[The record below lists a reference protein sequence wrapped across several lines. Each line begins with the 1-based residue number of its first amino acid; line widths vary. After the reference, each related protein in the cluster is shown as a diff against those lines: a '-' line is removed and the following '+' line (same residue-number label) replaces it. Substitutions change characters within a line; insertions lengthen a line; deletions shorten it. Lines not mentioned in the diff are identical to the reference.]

1 MKKIKK
7 IAGRGLEIFII
18 ILVLAVWLY
27 SGFKILNYLKLN
39 EILGKSIPVAGAFL
53 GEPPEPPLPPEP
65 PCPPPCPPSCPTP
78 TLTPS
83 APTPTP
89 VPIEPTPTPTYAL
102 TPTPTPT
109 GVVPTSPPGV
119 GGPPS
124 EVAKSAACGA
134 QVPSTPE
141 LLSVQSLS
149 PTMVSLNWTAVDPTT
164 HYAVL
169 YGLSSGNYIYGVA
182 DTGKTTS
189 FTVGG
194 LDSAAKYCFAVR
206 AVNGCAPSGLSN
218 EICQGAVGGGR
229 VLGASTLGAT
239 GSFKEQLFLLSFIM
253 GCVCLS
259 VGLRFFFLYPAAP
272 GVAKELA

>member
-27 SGFKILNYLKLN
+27 SGFKILNYLHP
-39 EILGKSIPVAGAFL
+39 ISSAGAFL
-53 GEPPEPPLPPEP
+53 EEPPLPPDPPEP
-65 PCPPPCPPSCPTP
+65 PCPPFCC
-78 TLTPS
+78 LT
-83 APTPTP
+83 PTPTP
-89 VPIEPTPTPTYAL
+89 LIEPTPTPTPGEPTGTPTPEVP

-109 GVVPTSPPGV
+109 GVVLHPPGV
-119 GGPPS
+119 GGPPAGGGG
-124 EVAKSAACGA
+124 EPWTCNATIPPAPTLLTVNSAGLGQANLA
-134 QVPSTPE
+134 WS
-141 LLSVQSLS
+141 
-149 PTMVSLNWTAVDPTT
+149 AVDPVT
-164 HYAVL
+164 HYAIV
-169 YGLSSGNYIYGVA
+169 YGLFSGNYIYGVA

-206 AVNGCAPSGLSN
+206 AVNGCAPGGLSN

-239 GSFKEQLFLLSFIM
+239 GSATEQLFQIFYII
-253 GCVCLS
+253 GCVCLAF
-259 VGLRFFFLYPAAP
+259 GIKLC
-272 GVAKELA
+272 GVAKKLA